1 MRHFSL
7 SSAEVCV
14 WFTQLLDKGR
24 LSYLGLRRVSSH
36 TQIWCSRSRPLEVF
50 GATNSAWLWR
60 AFEPTL
66 HLLATWL
73 TQLLC
78 FPLLPLRRS
87 HIFALFSPLCL
98 PLPHPPFFPP
108 SVFRSPH
115 CTWRNKKTVDW
126 LTRWLSGAWRDS
138 SPSSFFPVVTV
149 YKITKS

>member
-36 TQIWCSRSRPLEVF
+36 TQVWCSRSRPLEVF
-50 GATNSAWLWR
+50 GGNKLSMAVESL
-60 AFEPTL
+60 FEPTL
-66 HLLATWL
+66 HLLATLL

-78 FPLLPLRRS
+78 FPLFPLRRS
-87 HIFALFSPLCL
+87 HVFALFSPLCL
-98 PLPHPPFFPP
+98 PLPHPPFFPL

-115 CTWRNKKTVDW
+115 CTWWNKKTVDW
-126 LTRWLSGAWRDS
+126 LMRGLEGFQSVLILHSG
-138 SPSSFFPVVTV
+138 
-149 YKITKS
+149 YGL